1 MNIERLMR
9 RIARLERDAGA
20 CYPTFCVT
28 FEDGSTRE
36 MKAYELVL
44 YAVARSVYVKGHTG
58 GIFDDEP
65 ADLAFVDYQLIRGD
79 ASKMSSHMIDEIE
92 HMKGK

>member
-1 MNIERLMR
+1 MNDRLFR
-9 RIARLERDAGA
+9 RLARLEQETGAG
-20 CYPTFCVT
+20 YPVFRVT
-28 FEDGSTRE
+28 FEDGSTRK
-36 MKAYELVL
+36 MRAYELVL

-58 GIFDDEP
+58 GLFDDDP

-79 ASKMSSHMIDEIE
+79 ASKLSTYMIDEIE